1 MKLWRN
7 RGAMVLCA
15 MLLVLLTGCI
25 FRSPDELYRPPQHSP
40 GYEKLTAK
48 IDEIKRQLEIEYGAV
63 AEPAVIYAGNNTAPI
78 QLQDLDEDGEPET
91 AVIFLRIPGA
101 EMPLRIYFMTLQS
114 DDSYQVS
121 SVVEGDGSAIYA
133 VDYVDFN
140 GGGKKELVVSWQT
153 STNVYQ
159 LGVYALENT
168 DNLHDEQ
175 LPGSAVRV
183 EWPEA
188 TELMRTTYSGYSL
201 LDIDQDTRTE
211 LAVIRVDSAGTNS
224 LAEVYSWRGDA
235 FVSQGRTRLSTGI
248 TTLSRV
254 QSNFVAGSARALYI
268 TSTLIDG
275 SQATDIVVWRNNELV
290 NLTLNPETGV
300 SDETIRGYFG
310 GVGPSD
316 VNDDT
321 VLELPRPHM
330 IPSYSEGVSSD
341 FWLLD
346 WSQYDISGRAVP
358 VFTTYHNTMD
368 GWYFEIPARWVD
380 KITIARDDSVSGERA
395 VVFYH
400 WNGDKKEPTPFLA
413 IYKMTGTNRTV
424 RATRENRFILSEDE
438 STIYA
443 ASFLGR
449 KWDCGLEEMDV
460 MDHFHRILSGWPVE
474 G

>member
-1 MKLWRN
+1 M
-7 RGAMVLCA
+7 LCA
-15 MLLVLLTGCI
+15 LILMLLTGCI
-25 FRSPDELYRPPQHSP
+25 FRSPDELYRPPERSP

-48 IDEIKRQLEIEYGAV
+48 IDEIKRELEVEYSV
-63 AEPAVIYAGNNTAPI
+63 AIEPAVIYAGSNTAPI

-91 AVIFLRIPGA
+91 AVTFLRVPGA
-101 EMPLRIYFMTLQS
+101 EMPLRIYFMTLQP

-121 SVVEGDGSAIYA
+121 GVVEGDGAAIYA

-168 DNLHDEQ
+168 PQNADKKPS
-175 LPGSAVRV
+175 LPSVRV

-188 TELMRTTYSGYSL
+188 TELMKTTYSGYSL
-201 LDIDQDTRTE
+201 LDIDQDGRTE

-224 LAEVYSWRGDA
+224 LVEMYSWRGDA
-235 FVSQGRTRLSTGI
+235 FVSLGSVRLSTGI
-248 TTLSRV
+248 TALSRV
-254 QSNFVAGSARALYI
+254 QANFVAGSVRALYI
-268 TSTLIDG
+268 TSILIDG

-310 GVGPSD
+310 GVGASD
-316 VNDDT
+316 VNNDT
-321 VLELPRPHM
+321 ILEMPRPHM
-330 IPSYSEGVSSD
+330 LPSYSEGVSSD

-346 WSQYDISGRAVP
+346 WSQYDITGRAIP

-368 GWYFEIPARWVD
+368 GWYFEIPNRWVD

-400 WNGDKKEPTPFLA
+400 WNGIDQEPTPFLA

-449 KWDCGLEEMDV
+449 EWDCGLDEMDV
-460 MDHFHRILSGWPVE
+460 MDRFHRILNGWSIE